1 MKQIK
6 CLTLAVAVM
15 VQILVSAEE
24 LLAQEKSAISSTSS
38 KKARSVK
45 IKFDDE
51 MVNGS
56 ATTPDMNSINAKNE
70 LYYKKLI
77 RVRENFIKEM
87 EDGLND

>member
-6 CLTLAVAVM
+6 RLTLAVAI
-15 VQILVSAEE
+15 ILRIFFSADSSC
-24 LLAQEKSAISSTSS
+24 AQEKPAITSANTR
-38 KKARSVK
+38 KARSVK

-51 MVNGS
+51 LINGS
-56 ATTPDMNSINAKNE
+56 ATTPDVNSINAKNE